1 MNAIFKSDNKL
12 VINGADSSEILLI
25 NNFIVNS
32 ETKSLKATPTL
43 DINGDA
49 SGLVLELVDAPVA
62 EESETV
68 GE

>member
-32 ETKSLKATPTL
+32 ETKLLKATPTL

>member
-32 ETKSLKATPTL
+32 ETKSLKTTPTL